1 MLEIGR
7 HGTSSGGGGPSA
19 NEIEQGQGDFGTDG
33 IGGGAIVSALVPDG
47 VASVALYYPANGS
60 AGMNRRPFTVTTRP
74 VENVIVVKVPR
85 PAPDAFAQKMVWLSA
100 RGTTIKTISRPG

>member
-19 NEIEQGQGDFGTDG
+19 SEIEQGEGDFGTDG
-33 IGGGAIVSALVPDG
+33 VSGGAIVSGLIPDG
-47 VASVALYYPANGS
+47 VASVELSYPAHRSGS
-60 AGMNRRPFTVTTRP
+60 VNQRPFTVTTRP

-85 PAPDAFAQKMVWLSA
+85 PAEDAFPQKMVWLSA
-100 RGTTIKTISRPG
+100 QGTTIKTISRPG